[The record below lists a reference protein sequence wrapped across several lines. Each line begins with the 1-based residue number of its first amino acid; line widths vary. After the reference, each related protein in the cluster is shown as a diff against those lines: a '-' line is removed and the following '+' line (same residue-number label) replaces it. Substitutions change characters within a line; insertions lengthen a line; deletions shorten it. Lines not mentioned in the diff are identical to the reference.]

1 MGAQR
6 ICSVDECGKP
16 VRCRGRCGYHYTAA
30 RKAGL
35 PTRPHAKKG
44 DGQAFVDAAHRDGG
58 AECIL
63 WPFTEREGY
72 GTMRI
77 DGRHLQPHRYACIL
91 QNGSPP
97 TPKLVARHTCNVKRC
112 VNPRHMLWGT
122 DQDNMD
128 DKIKTGSCTRG
139 EEINFAKL
147 TAEKVLTIRASVETH
162 VALAKRYGVSVNSIM
177 NVRSRFTW
185 KHV

>member
-1 MGAQR
+1 MAAKPVCAIPR
-6 ICSVDECGKP
+6 CGK
-16 VRCRGRCGYHYTAA
+16 VIKCRQLCQYHYHKA

-35 PTRPHAKKG
+35 PVRRHAKKG
-44 DGQAFVDAAHRDGG
+44 EGQAFVDAAHAKPSD
-58 AECIL
+58 ECVL
-63 WPFTEREGY
+63 WPFTEKSGY

-91 QNGSPP
+91 QNGPPDSPD
-97 TPKLVARHTCNVKRC
+97 LVARHTCNIKRC

-128 DKIKTGSCTRG
+128 DKVKTGNCTRG

-147 TAEKVLTIRASVETH
+147 TAEKVLTIRASAETH
-162 VALAKRYGVSVNSIM
+162 VALAKRYGVCVNSIM
-177 NVRSRFTW
+177 NVRRRFTW